1 MLTVTTLTFFTT
13 LSTTF
18 THTLGQA
25 IRSLSLQPSWDIL
38 ALIGLAVV
46 LSPTVFRRWI
56 G

>member
-1 MLTVTTLTFFTT
+1 VTTLTFFTT
-13 LSTTF
+13 LSTTI

-25 IRSLSLQPSWDIL
+25 IRSLSTQPLWDIL

-46 LSPTVFRRWI
+46 LSPSVFRRCV